1 MPIPLFAI
9 ACINKKEK
17 IMNYKVSIVI
27 EKDEYGHYAYC
38 PELEGCQ
45 TQGDSLE
52 EVLANIKE
60 ANMKGDRR
68 VIVPFHSG
76 RILHP
81 KVVKQVLK
89 AIETSEK

>member
-1 MPIPLFAI
+1 MLLKAGFEMIRSKGSHRI
-9 ACINKKEK
+9 
-17 IMNYKVSIVI
+17 Y
-27 EKDEYGHYAYC
+27 
-38 PELEGCQ
+38 
-45 TQGDSLE
+45 
-52 EVLANIKE
+52 
-60 ANMKGDRR
+60 MKGDRR